1 VKAFGTAAIRFLLTL
16 ALVQL
21 GFGAFL
27 TLSDPETASASEIFL
42 QYQTESYFIKT
53 PFASYN
59 NLSVLG
65 FAGEYVRPLTNS
77 FHARGVAAI
86 SLSTGDKKTIPVF
99 IDVGGGAALSISGG
113 APISNASPEFTMEV
127 TPLSHLF
134 AYVDFVSRIFDVT
147 GTVEAPTQ
155 LKVGERRRVTR
166 KGNYITPRV
175 GIGYDMYL
183 NPDATSTVGVRVFA
197 TQSLNLKDSSITTVG
212 AAVSIGYQFSE
223 DILFRLFTGG

>member
-1 VKAFGTAAIRFLLTL
+1 MKAFRSTAIGFLFTMVL
-16 ALVQL
+16 APL
-21 GFGAFL
+21 GFGALL
-27 TLSDPETASASEIFL
+27 TLVKPDIASASEIFL
-42 QYQTESYFIKT
+42 QYQSESYFIKT
-53 PFASYN
+53 PFATYSN
-59 NLSVLG
+59 MSVLG
-65 FAGEYVRPLTNS
+65 FAGEYLRPLTNS

-86 SLSTGDKKTIPVF
+86 SLSTGNKKTIPVF

-127 TPLSHLF
+127 TPFSHLF

-166 KGNYITPRV
+166 KGNYITPRA
-175 GIGYDMYL
+175 GIGYDVYL
-183 NPDATSTVGVRVFA
+183 NPEATSTIGVRVFA

-212 AAVSIGYQFSE
+212 AALSIGYQFSE